1 VSTATDVTVHARDE
15 AGVLTPDALDLVV
28 ALQREFA
35 GRRDELLLARA
46 ERQERIAAGELPDFL
61 ESTRSVRDGDWRV
74 APVPTD
80 LQDRRVEI
88 TGPAGDRKMVIN
100 AFNSGARM
108 YMADFEDANSPT
120 WENVL
125 GGQQNLT
132 DAIEGTIA
140 LDTGDKRYALNDDV
154 AVLLVRP
161 RGWHLQERNVEVH
174 GKHVSAGLFDFGVY
188 LRRNAESLLE
198 RGTGPYLYL
207 PKLEGHLEARLW
219 NDVFCFAQ
227 DRLGLPRGTIKATV
241 LIETILAA
249 FEMDEILYELREHSA
264 GLNAGRWDYIF
275 SVIKKFRDREDFVL
289 PDRAQVTMTV
299 PFMRAYT
306 ELLVRTCHR
315 RGAHAIGGMAA
326 FIPSRRD
333 PEVTEVALARVRED
347 KRRESGDGF
356 DGTWVAHP
364 DLVPVATAE
373 FDAVLGDRPNQLDRL
388 REDVST
394 TAADL
399 LDVAA
404 TPGEI
409 TEAGVRA
416 NVSVGIRYIA
426 AWLQGVGA
434 AAIDNLMEDAATAEI
449 SRSQIWQW
457 LHHGRVDRA
466 DVERMIGEVVAELPD
481 EPVYHDAQDVF
492 EKVALRETFVEFLTL
507 TAYGQLLGHPVHEA
521 GRGHV

>member
-1 VSTATDVTVHARDE
+1 MSVATSATVHAPDE
-15 AGVLTPDALDLVV
+15 AGVLSPAALDLVV
-28 ALQREFA
+28 ALEREFRD
-35 GRRDELLLARA
+35 RREELLQARA
-46 ERQERIAAGELPDFL
+46 ERQERIAAGELPTFL
-61 ESTRSVRDGDWRV
+61 DETRAVREGDWSV
-74 APVPTD
+74 APAPPD

-100 AFNSGARM
+100 ALNSGARV

-125 GGQQNLT
+125 GGQLNMT
-132 DAIEGTIA
+132 DAIERTIS
-140 LDTGDKRYALNDDV
+140 LEQGEKRYVLAEEV

-161 RGWHLQERNVEVH
+161 RGWHLQERHVEVD

-188 LRRNAESLLE
+188 LHRNAERLLD
-198 RGTGPYLYL
+198 RGSGPYFYL
-207 PKLEGHLEARLW
+207 PKLESHLEARLW

-227 DRLGLPRGTIKATV
+227 DRLGIPRGTIKATV

-249 FEMDEILYELREHSA
+249 FEMEEILYELREHSA

-275 SVIKKFRDREDFVL
+275 SVIKKFRDRPEFVL
-289 PDRAQVTMTV
+289 PDRGQVTMTV

-306 ELLVRTCHR
+306 ELLVRTCHK

-333 PEVTEVALARVRED
+333 PEVNETALARVRED
-347 KRRESGDGF
+347 KARESGDGF

-364 DLVPVATAE
+364 DLVPVALAE
-373 FDAVLGDRPNQLDRL
+373 FDAVLGERPNQLERL
-388 REDVST
+388 REDVAT
-394 TAADL
+394 RAEDL

-404 TPGEI
+404 TPGEV
-409 TEAGVRA
+409 TEAGVRQ
-416 NVSVGIRYIA
+416 NVSVGIRYVA

-449 SRSQIWQW
+449 SRSQVWQW
-457 LHHGRVDRA
+457 IRHGRVDRA
-466 DVERMIGEVVAELPD
+466 DVERIILEVMAELPD
-481 EPVYHDAQDVF
+481 EQVYREAREVF
-492 EKVALRETFVEFLTL
+492 EKVALHEVFVDFLTL
-507 TAYGQLLGHPVHEA
+507 TAYAQLLRDEG
-521 GRGHV
+521 